1 MSTLRVVI
9 IATTSTLFAALALAA
24 NTPAPPAA
32 PPAAAPAVAAPAAPA
47 VPAAAA
53 AAAPAAA
60 AAMEIPANSPCTED
74 IAMFCKDVTPGGGAI
89 LACLGDKSGKLS
101 HACKSRLETLK
112 KDYLASAADCEPDIE
127 KFCATVPHAG
137 GKVMA
142 CLKKHAK
149 DLSAPCVA
157 LAARLKET
165 ALAPHGSAAAA
176 AAAAAPAAAAAA
188 APAAAAA
195 AAPAAAAAAAPA
207 AAAAAAPAAP
217 APPAK
222 K

>member
-1 MSTLRVVI
+1 MPIARLFTFAAASTLI
-9 IATTSTLFAALALAA
+9 SALALAQ
-24 NTPAPPAA
+24 TPAVPAA
-32 PPAAAPAVAAPAAPA
+32 PVAPAVPAAPAAPA

-53 AAAPAAA
+53 PAAAAAAAP

-74 IAMFCKDVTPGGGAI
+74 IATFCKDVTPGGGAI

-101 HACKSRLETLK
+101 HACKSRMETLK

-149 DLSAPCVA
+149 ELSAPCVA

-165 ALAPHGSAAAA
+165 ALAPHGGAAAA

-188 APAAAAA
+188 APGAAAA

-217 APPAK
+217 AAPAK